1 MGTGYLG
8 RTGIYEMLACDE
20 RLEKIIA
27 ETSDAGAIRK
37 AAIASGMRRLSEDG
51 VLKVLAGETT
61 PEEVLRVV
69 QE

>member
-8 RTGIYEMLACDE
+8 RTGIYELFLCDE
-20 RLEKIIA
+20 EMEKVIA
-27 ETSDAGAIRK
+27 ETSEAGEIRK
-37 AAIASGMRRLSEDG
+37 AAVSRGMRRLMEDG

-61 PEEVLRVV
+61 PEEVLRVI